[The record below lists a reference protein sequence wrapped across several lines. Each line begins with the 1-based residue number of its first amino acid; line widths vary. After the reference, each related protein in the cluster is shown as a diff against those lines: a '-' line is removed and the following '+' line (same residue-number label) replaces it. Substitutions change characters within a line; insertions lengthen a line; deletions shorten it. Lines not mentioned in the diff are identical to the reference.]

1 MGWPG
6 PVDPVRPTGLRAC
19 RPYRLASAAMNSPE
33 GAGNR
38 ATIVVAGLRHRRM
51 DVPRSLRRTNS
62 GFLEGTMLN
71 GLWGDL

>member
-1 MGWPG
+1 
-6 PVDPVRPTGLRAC
+6 
-19 RPYRLASAAMNSPE
+19 MNSPE

-51 DVPRSLRRTNS
+51 DVPRSLRRATS